1 MDIRNAE
8 KVILEHRIS
17 VEKITI
23 HLPRHHCAKTLSNGS
38 HMYQCGSPF
47 DDDYVFVWGF
57 VFFCPTREFFAHLG
71 KSLFK
76 TKCLKQTVKH
86 VSNLNMF
93 RDAIRYHLS
102 RHTR

>member
-1 MDIRNAE
+1 MYLKYSEIICKKMDIRNAE

-57 VFFCPTREFFAHLG
+57 FLSHSRIFRSFG
-71 KSLFK
+71 K
-76 TKCLKQTVKH
+76 V
-86 VSNLNMF
+86 
-93 RDAIRYHLS
+93 II
-102 RHTR
+102 